1 MKVKTADIEINCE
14 LIGRHDAPVVV
25 LSHPLGASLEI
36 WDLQI
41 EALSDR
47 FQILRYDTRGHGG
60 SSAPTTP
67 YTMDMLVA
75 DALSL
80 LDILEVEKVHWV
92 GLSLGGMI
100 GQGLTIANPERI
112 LSLSLCNTISR
123 TREKVRQN
131 WKIRMQS
138 TRRISMQ
145 DVVDFGMRFALTEK
159 FRNSHPIQCEE
170 IRRQSL
176 LMPIESYLACTNA
189 VVTCDYTDQL
199 PTIRTPTLV
208 VASDEDMA
216 IPFEEAETLHKLIP
230 DSIMETIPTAAHLS
244 NVEES
249 VRFNE
254 ILLSFL
260 KGH

>member
-1 MKVKTADIEINCE
+1 MKVRAADIEINCE

-36 WDLQI
+36 WDSQI
-41 EALSDR
+41 EALSDN
-47 FQILRYDTRGHGG
+47 FQILRYDARGHGG

-75 DALSL
+75 DAVQL
-80 LDILEVEKVHWV
+80 LDNLEIDKVHWV

-100 GQGLTIANPERI
+100 GQGLAIANPER
-112 LSLSLCNTISR
+112 LWSLSLCNTIAH
-123 TREKVRQN
+123 TREQVRQS

-145 DVVDFGMRFALTEK
+145 DIVDHGMKLALTER

-170 IRRQSL
+170 IRRRSL
-176 LMPIESYLACTNA
+176 LMSIESYLACTNA
-189 VVTCDYTDQL
+189 VVTCDYTDKL
-199 PTIRTPTLV
+199 STIRTPTLV

-216 IPFEEAETLHKLIP
+216 IPFEEAETVHKLIP

-244 NVEES
+244 NIEES
-249 VRFNE
+249 ERFNE

-260 KGH
+260 MSR